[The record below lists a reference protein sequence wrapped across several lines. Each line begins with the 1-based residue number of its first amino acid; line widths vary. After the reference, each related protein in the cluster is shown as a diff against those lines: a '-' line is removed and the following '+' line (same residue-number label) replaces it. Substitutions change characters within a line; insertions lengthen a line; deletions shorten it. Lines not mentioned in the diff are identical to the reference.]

1 MNFSFITFFQ
11 VNRSINFWKARC
23 VEVPVKRG
31 IAIWILGFLT
41 FLAILSSFT
50 TVLYWI
56 DETKGPNS
64 ILRPYL
70 VGDLISSLAGDLTV
84 ENYLWIFLT
93 ATFIFLGLTCIVAYR
108 KLPPDPEMVKMFVK
122 LGGNLAALR
131 ETQEATATE
140 LSGKLEYN
148 MATNEKFFKK
158 AETNLKDVRK
168 EMLDTLEKQ
177 EKAVQNVRR
186 DMIST
191 VETKVSETREEM
203 LSMLEKQGTTIRKVE
218 DLSKLGAEVI
228 KKQRTELEDVRNRLE
243 KIEGQLMPPQ
253 PRLKSQDDPEEI
265 RGIGPRLGKELKSVG
280 ITNVGEL
287 IVADPAIIGAK
298 TRVSREMAER
308 LQSTA
313 QLLMVSSVDENDA
326 ELLLEAGVS
335 SRKELAAKDLVSLSR
350 KIGEIARTH
359 IEEGKMAEDEKPTIE
374 EISSWI
380 RMAKS

>member
-1 MNFSFITFFQ
+1 
-11 VNRSINFWKARC
+11 
-23 VEVPVKRG
+23 VPVKRG
-31 IAIWILGFLT
+31 IAVWMLGFLT

-50 TVLYWI
+50 IVLYWI

-122 LGGNLAALR
+122 VGGNLAALR

-218 DLSKLGAEVI
+218 DLSKLGAEAT

-313 QLLMVSSVDENDA
+313 QLLMVSGVDENDA

-335 SRKELAAKDLVSLSR
+335 SRKELAAKDLVPLSR